1 MSSSELG
8 LQALE
13 QVGMDAGIDFLAEDL
28 LGTLDG
34 QRGDLLAQGFAGA
47 HGLLLGLVAGSRDD
61 LAGLFVRTALGFFDD
76 LLGAALGVGKTAGGL
91 GARRRQFLFDA
102 LVGGLQFG
110 LGLVG
115 GRQARGDLLCPVIQS
130 LRDRRPHESH
140 REQHEQQEDDGLN
153 EQGRVDT
160 HGNTF
165 LEWR

>member
-1 MSSSELG
+1 
-8 LQALE
+8 
-13 QVGMDAGIDFLAEDL
+13 MDAGIDFLAEDL

-115 GRQARGDLLCPVIQS
+115 GRQARGDLCARSSKAFAIGGHTNLIVNS
-130 LRDRRPHESH
+130 TSNRK
-140 REQHEQQEDDGLN
+140 
-153 EQGRVDT
+153 T
-160 HGNTF
+160 MA
-165 LEWR
+165 